1 MVIERAPFGSWRSP
15 ITAASIVQGA
25 ASITEVVVDGG
36 SADSPVWFAEHR
48 PSEGGRT
55 AVLRRDADG
64 SVREVTPP
72 DANVRSRVHEYGGG
86 AWWARAG
93 RLVYV
98 DMADQQL
105 RAIAPDGATTA
116 LTDDPRDRY
125 ADLRI
130 TADARWVV
138 CVRERHDP
146 SFAEPANEVV
156 AVALDGSRRVHV
168 LATGADFV
176 SNPRL
181 SPDETQLAWL
191 QWHHPDMPWDRTE
204 LWVAAF
210 DTAAGVVTG
219 ARCVRRD
226 AALVQPEWSPDG
238 ALHVITDASGWWAI
252 ERVEDGLVLAGGGHA
267 VPPRDLGE
275 PPWVFGGSTY
285 AFRADGTVV
294 TLLDTERVLSDVTC
308 IRTRGDA
315 IVAAGATWTHET
327 QVVQI
332 DAEGVS
338 SLLRAPRDH
347 GLDPAFCTPP
357 EHLTFPTGDGT
368 DPAVVAHA
376 WFYAPANPAFAGP
389 EGERPPLI
397 VMAHGGPTSA
407 AQTSL
412 RLQTRFW
419 TSRGFAVV
427 DVDYRGSTGYGR
439 SYRQALDGQWGIADV
454 EDCVAAARF
463 LAARGDVDP
472 AKLLIRGGSAGG
484 FTVLCA
490 LTFHD
495 AFAAGASHYGIADLE
510 ALATDTHKFESR
522 YLDRLIGPWPEARAV
537 YEARSPIHHTDRLR
551 TPLLVLQGLDD
562 RVVPPNQ
569 AEMMVDALAAK
580 GVPHAYVAFAGEGHG
595 FRKAENIVAALEAE
609 LSFYAQMLGFTPAD
623 PITPVPIR
631 R

>member
-1 MVIERAPFGSWRSP
+1 MIERAPFGSWRSP
-15 ITAASIVQGA
+15 ITAASIVGGA
-25 ASITEVVVDGG
+25 ASISEVVVDDATPGR
-36 SADSPVWFAEHR
+36 PVWFAENR
-48 PSEGGRT
+48 PAEGGRT
-55 AVLRRDADG
+55 AVLRRAVDG
-64 SVREVTPP
+64 TVREVTPP
-72 DANVRSRVHEYGGG
+72 GANVRSRVHEYGGG
-86 AWWARAG
+86 AWWARRD

-98 DMADQQL
+98 ELADQQL
-105 RAIAPDGATTA
+105 RTVAADGTAQLLTTDA
-116 LTDDPRDRY
+116 RDRY

-130 TADARWVV
+130 TDDERWVLA
-138 CVRERHDP
+138 VRERHDP
-146 SFAEPANEVV
+146 DAPEAINEVV
-156 AVALDGSRRVHV
+156 AVALDGSGGAHV
-168 LATGADFV
+168 LASGADFV

-181 SPDETQLAWL
+181 SPDGAHLAWL

-204 LWVAAF
+204 LWVADF
-210 DTAAGVVTG
+210 DTATG
-219 ARCVRRD
+219 TTTDARCLARG

-238 ALHVITDASGWWAI
+238 ELHVITDASGWWRI
-252 ERVEDGLVLAGGGHA
+252 VRVRDGLERTSAA
-267 VPPRDLGE
+267 SAAPDRDLGE

-285 AFRADGTVV
+285 AFRADGSLV
-294 TLLDTERVLSDVTC
+294 TLADVERTLSDTSC
-308 IRTRGDA
+308 IRARGDS

-327 QVVQI
+327 QVVEI
-332 DAEGVS
+332 AGDGAVL
-338 SLLRAPRDH
+338 LLRAPRDH
-347 GLDPAFCTPP
+347 GLDAAFCTPP
-357 EHLTFPTGDGT
+357 EQITFATGDGT
-368 DPAVVAHA
+368 DPAAVAHG
-376 WFYAPANPAFAGP
+376 WYYAPANPGFAGP

-412 RLQTRFW
+412 RLQTRYW

-427 DVDYRGSTGYGR
+427 DVDYRGSTGFGR
-439 SYRQALDGQWGIADV
+439 AYRQALDGQWGIADV

-490 LTFHD
+490 LTFHEV
-495 AFAAGASHYGIADLE
+495 FSAGASHYGVADLE

-522 YLDRLIGPWPEARAV
+522 YLDRLVGPWPEARAV
-537 YEARSPIHHTDRLR
+537 YDARSPIHHTDRLR
-551 TPLLVLQGLDD
+551 TPLIVLQGLDD

-609 LSFYAQMLGFTPAD
+609 LSFYAQMLDFTPAD
-623 PITPVPIR
+623 PIAPVPIR